1 MRYIKVIA
9 SNQKMFD
16 GFAQIAKEVNSDF
29 VIEKVSDLVDKRCD
43 SNIKD
48 LLKYKIDSVKKSIF
62 EPIFVAKSFLVV
74 DKDGIRSKLLV
85 DDLNAYKE
93 VVADG
98 FWNKYKTDIVV
109 FSAFHYANEVSFFQK
124 EVKLKDF
131 QINKLDEF
139 EKLIQTL
146 QDDLWK
152 QFLNYIM
159 QVNSREIVEIDEVSK
174 RWGQRAESWDQET
187 AKDNFYT
194 NHEDGYERFNELLEK
209 YLPIAGRN
217 ILEFGCG
224 TGQVSKIISKYDSVN
239 LLAIDVS
246 ADMISVAKR
255 NKCQNTV
262 FQAGDVSSLLADNKK
277 FNLIVSRGVVAS
289 HIPKTQVHDLFA
301 DITKLSQNG
310 AYLIFDFIQ
319 NINNGDYENKGN
331 KNVFSLKQIRGLLS
345 QFGWILV
352 AKNGTDK
359 NRVLNVVFHK
369 SADDVAYF
377 VTGNPNKVSEL
388 NTLLNKENSK
398 SLVACDLDIDEIKS
412 DSLEKILKRKL
423 LDAYAIIKKPVICTD
438 GGIFI
443 DALNGFPGPNSKQ
456 AAVKL
461 GPDKILKLLDNEDK
475 RTAKRI
481 NLIGYYD
488 GSDMKMKKAQ
498 VPCRISKAPIGK
510 YPSYP
515 MDKILIPISKN
526 NKEGK
531 TYAQIPVEDRVQFT
545 ELPEF
550 IDFLNSI

>member
-9 SNQKMFD
+9 NNQEMFD
-16 GFAQIAKEVNSDF
+16 GFAQIAKEVNPDF
-29 VIEKVSDLVDKRCD
+29 AIEKINDSVDKVCD
-43 SNIKD
+43 SDIKD

-74 DKDGIRSKLLV
+74 DKDGVRSKLLIDNLNICKNIIV
-85 DDLNAYKE
+85 DD
-93 VVADG
+93 

-109 FSAFHYANEVSFFQK
+109 FGAFHYANEISFFQK
-124 EVKLKDF
+124 EVELKDC

-139 EKLIQTL
+139 EKLIQAL

-152 QFLNYIM
+152 QFLNHIA
-159 QVNSREIVEIDEVSK
+159 QINSRELDEIDEVSK

-187 AKDNFYT
+187 AKNDFYT

-209 YLPIAGRN
+209 FLPVAGRN

-255 NKCQNTV
+255 KECQNTV
-262 FQAGDVSSLLADNKK
+262 FQVGEVSSLLADNKK
-277 FNLIVSRGVVAS
+277 FNLIVSRGVVVS
-289 HIPKTQVHDLFA
+289 HIPKTQVYDLFA
-301 DITKLSQNG
+301 DITKLSQKG

-319 NINNGDYENKGN
+319 NIDNGDYENKGN
-331 KNVFSLKQIRGLLS
+331 KNVFSLKQICGLLS

-359 NRVLNVVFHK
+359 SRVLNVVFHK
-369 SADDVAYF
+369 STDDVAYF

-398 SLVACDLDIDEIKS
+398 LLVASDLDVDEIKS

-423 LDAYAIIKKPVICTD
+423 LDSYAVIKKPVICTD

-456 AAVKL
+456 AAIKL

-475 RTAKRI
+475 RTAQRI

-488 GSDMKMKKAQ
+488 GVSMKMKKAQ
-498 VPCRISKAPIGK
+498 VPCSISKIPVGE

-526 NKEGK
+526 NKESK